1 MGGGDARGGEE
12 TRDVL
17 EDLGSLSLDTAR
29 NNLHRLGV
37 KGDRTR
43 RVNETV
49 VTDGL
54 DVRTN
59 GSWGLVSSDNL
70 VRSRHPGSSSKST
83 CFKKSWDLIGHY
95 TWPTFRRQTLGLK
108 AFITS
113 SATICGL
120 VIGADNHLLKHE
132 HGFREAE
139 NEIRRKA
146 RNSLALEGKI
156 ASESEIRKWREK
168 YEKEMSQAK
177 EKETELLG
185 LGSESASVDQGA
197 NKEGAVLQ
205 ALQSEGQLLSS
216 LKEKK
221 A

>member
-1 MGGGDARGGEE
+1 MAQSASSAEKSRRAAQAQRAYEIQLAGGLQGALRW
-12 TRDVL
+12 
-17 EDLGSLSLDTAR
+17 
-29 NNLHRLGV
+29 
-37 KGDRTR
+37 
-43 RVNETV
+43 TV
-49 VTDGL
+49 YGAVA
-54 DVRTN
+54 
-59 GSWGLVSSDNL
+59 
-70 VRSRHPGSSSKST
+70 
-83 CFKKSWDLIGHY
+83 CLIGHY

-120 VIGADNHLLKHE
+120 VIGADSHLLKHE

-205 ALQSEGQLLSS
+205 ALQGEGQLSS
-216 LKEKK
+216 SPREKK